1 MNLDRII
8 ELADIDMDEDA
19 YASEKASGKFR
30 MAEANLANL
39 EKIFEPDSYLYRDT
53 KRAGGDTA
61 EYDLVYKSIQHL
73 RAAVKHAEE
82 TAQIPDVKSKRDRS
96 GW

>member
-1 MNLDRII
+1 MELERIS
-8 ELADIDMDEDA
+8 ELAGVDVDEDA

-39 EKIFEPDSYLYRDT
+39 DKIFAPGSILYKDT
-53 KRAGGDTA
+53 ERAGGDTK
-61 EYDLVYKSIQHL
+61 EFDLVYKSLQHL
-73 RAAVKHAEE
+73 RATIKHAEE
-82 TAQIPDVKSKRDRS
+82 SAHIPDVKHRRDRS